1 MKFNIDK
8 IKVGERIFN
17 IRNNLNLTLE
27 QFGKIDNLNASKSIV
42 LRWENGTSLPNRS
55 RLEIIAKKGNMTVP
69 ELLYGDV
76 KEFIK
81 NNFYELLKI
90 ASTPI
95 FINDRFSVEN
105 KYELEELFFKKYN
118 NVENKKF
125 DINYVQEIFT
135 ECYYSYSEKIMNSI
149 NKNLNLVENNIDLAR
164 HYYKHSIAGAG
175 SIQFEI
181 IFKPFYDNRDTLAR
195 FKEEPEVLKEIENA
209 KSLSFVIDKVKNNI
223 EPRDIFIYC
232 RILKDLIF
240 SMNKD
245 DYFNSNDIDMIFK
258 SHRIEILDLDTFI
271 YYLDIFMY
279 RPGILFG
286 DVPGEPYDIPLKINK
301 YNFLN
306 YENLYG
312 LYIKKI
318 ETTYILA
325 NYIDFALNSQYDD
338 LLKNKKEYYTK
349 VTKPEIIKT
358 FNNIEQLELNEKMS
372 QLNNKFALVPLN
384 TEAEYFILNH
394 DNTYQITK
402 ITEIPDCKYIAP
414 IIGKLE

>member
-384 TEAEYFILNH
+384 TEAKYFILNH

-414 IIGKLE
+414 IIGTLE